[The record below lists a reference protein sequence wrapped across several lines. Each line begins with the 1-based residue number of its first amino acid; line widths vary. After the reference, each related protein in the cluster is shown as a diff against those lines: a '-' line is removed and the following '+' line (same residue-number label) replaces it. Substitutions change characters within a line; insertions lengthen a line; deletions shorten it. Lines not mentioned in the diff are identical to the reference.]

1 MAAAE
6 DRLVVQA
13 ADAVEVGLPVAGI
26 GSRSYAFLIDWHIRF
41 LLALA
46 WLLLIAVLLG
56 LLSPAEDFFRPLLNS
71 GKLAVYVALLPAAAI
86 YFLYHPVLEIA
97 MQGRTPGKRM
107 AGIRIVTE
115 RALTPDAGALIIRNV
130 FRLVDSLPAFYVL
143 GLVVAMLTPRQVRIG
158 DIAAGTLLV
167 YDSGKRKLDFDNVI
181 GSSTSRLSP
190 GDRELLD
197 DLLERWRG
205 LEAPLR
211 RGLAEKFLARIG
223 EPVAGNDSE
232 AGLRKRLRNLRDES
246 RGKPA

>member
-1 MAAAE
+1 ME
-6 DRLVVQA
+6 EKLVVQA
-13 ADAVEVGLPVAGI
+13 ADAVELEMPVAGI

-46 WLLLIAVLLG
+46 WLVLIAVLLG
-56 LLSPAEDFFRPLLNS
+56 LLSPAEDFFSPLLKA
-71 GKLAVYVALLPAAAI
+71 GKVVLYAGLLPAAAI
-86 YFLYHPVLEIA
+86 YFLYHPLLEIV

-143 GLVVAMLTPRQVRIG
+143 GLVVAMFTARQVRIG
-158 DIAAGTLLV
+158 DLAAGTLLV
-167 YDSGKRKLDFDNVI
+167 YDTGKRSLDFDGVI
-181 GSSTSRLSP
+181 GSSSSRLSP

-205 LEAPLR
+205 LDAPLR

-223 EPVAGNDSE
+223 EPVAQGGTE
-232 AGLRKRLRNLRDES
+232 AELRKRLRKLRDES

>member
-1 MAAAE
+1 ME
-6 DRLVVQA
+6 DKLVVQA
-13 ADAVEVGLPVAGI
+13 ADAVEVELPVAGI

-41 LLALA
+41 LLAFA
-46 WLLLIAVLLG
+46 WLVLIVVLLG
-56 LLSPAEDFFRPLLNS
+56 LMSPAGDFFSPLVKA
-71 GKLAVYVALLPAAAI
+71 GKVALYVALLPAAAI
-86 YFLYHPVLEIA
+86 YFLYHPLLEIA

-143 GLVVAMLTPRQVRIG
+143 GLVVAMFTARQVRIG
-158 DIAAGTLLV
+158 DLAAGTLLV
-167 YDSGKRKLDFDNVI
+167 YDTGKRNLDFDGVI
-181 GSSTSRLSP
+181 GPSSSRLSP

-205 LEAPLR
+205 LETPLR

-223 EPVAGNDSE
+223 EPVAQGTE
-232 AGLRKRLRNLRDES
+232 GELRKQLRKLRDES

>member
-1 MAAAE
+1 ME
-6 DRLVVQA
+6 DKLVVQA
-13 ADAVEVGLPVAGI
+13 ADAVEVELPVAGI

-46 WLLLIAVLLG
+46 WLVLIAVLVG
-56 LLSPAEDFFRPLLNS
+56 LLWPAEDFFSPLLKS
-71 GKLAVYVALLPAAAI
+71 GRAALYAGLLPAAAI
-86 YFLYHPVLEIA
+86 YFLYHPLLEIV

-130 FRLVDSLPAFYVL
+130 FRLVDSLPAFYLL
-143 GLVVAMLTPRQVRIG
+143 GLVVAMFTARQVRIG

-167 YDSGKRKLDFDNVI
+167 YDTGKRNVDFDGVI
-181 GSSTSRLSP
+181 GSSSSRLSP

-205 LEAPLR
+205 LDAPLR

-223 EPVAGNDSE
+223 EPVASGGADAE
-232 AGLRKRLRNLRDES
+232 LRRRLRKLRDES
-246 RGKPA
+246 RGKSA

>member
-1 MAAAE
+1 VE
-6 DRLVVQA
+6 DKLVVQA
-13 ADAVEVGLPVAGI
+13 ADAVEVELPVAGI

-46 WLLLIAVLLG
+46 WLALVAVLLG
-56 LLSPAEDFFRPLLNS
+56 VLSPAEDFFSPLLKA
-71 GKLAVYVALLPAAAI
+71 GKGALYAALLPAAAI
-86 YFLYHPVLEIA
+86 YFLYHPLLEIV

-143 GLVVAMLTPRQVRIG
+143 GLAVAMFTARQVRIG
-158 DIAAGTLLV
+158 DLAAGTLLV
-167 YDSGKRKLDFDNVI
+167 YDTGKRSLDFDGVI
-181 GSSTSRLSP
+181 GSSSRLSP

-205 LEAPLR
+205 LDAPLR
-211 RGLAEKFLARIG
+211 RSLAEKFLSRIG
-223 EPVAGNDSE
+223 EPVGQGGSE
-232 AGLRKRLRNLRDES
+232 AELRKRLLKLRDDS

>member
-1 MAAAE
+1 ME
-6 DRLVVQA
+6 DKLVVLA
-13 ADAVEVGLPVAGI
+13 VDAVEVELPVAGI

-46 WLLLIAVLLG
+46 WLVLIAVLLG
-56 LLSPAEDFFRPLLNS
+56 LLSPAEDFFSPLLKA
-71 GKLAVYVALLPAAAI
+71 GKVALYAGLLPAAAI
-86 YFLYHPVLEIA
+86 YFLYHPLLEIV

-143 GLVVAMLTPRQVRIG
+143 GLVVAMFTARQVRIG
-158 DIAAGTLLV
+158 DLAAGTLLV
-167 YDSGKRKLDFDNVI
+167 YDTGKRSLDFDGVI
-181 GSSTSRLSP
+181 GSSSLRLSRR
-190 GDRELLD
+190 DRELLD

-205 LEAPLR
+205 LDAPLR

-223 EPVAGNDSE
+223 EPVAQGGTE
-232 AGLRKRLRNLRDES
+232 AELRKRLRKLRDES

>member
-1 MAAAE
+1 ME
-6 DRLVVQA
+6 DKLVVQA
-13 ADAVEVGLPVAGI
+13 ADAVEVELPVAGI

-41 LLALA
+41 LLAFA
-46 WLLLIAVLLG
+46 WLVLIAVLLG
-56 LLSPAEDFFRPLLNS
+56 LMSPAEDFFSPLVKA
-71 GKLAVYVALLPAAAI
+71 GKVALYVALLPAAAI
-86 YFLYHPVLEIA
+86 YFLYHPLLEIV

-143 GLVVAMLTPRQVRIG
+143 GLVVAMFTARQVRIG
-158 DIAAGTLLV
+158 DLAAGTLLV
-167 YDSGKRKLDFDNVI
+167 YDTGKRSLDFDGVI
-181 GSSTSRLSP
+181 GSSSSRLSP

-205 LEAPLR
+205 LDAPLR
-211 RGLAEKFLARIG
+211 RGLAEKFLARVG
-223 EPVAGNDSE
+223 EPVAQGGTE
-232 AGLRKRLRNLRDES
+232 AELRKRLRKLRDES

>member
-1 MAAAE
+1 ME
-6 DRLVVQA
+6 DKLVVQA
-13 ADAVEVGLPVAGI
+13 ADAVEVELPVAGI

-46 WLLLIAVLLG
+46 WLVLIAVLLG
-56 LLSPAEDFFRPLLNS
+56 LLSPAEDFFSPLLKA
-71 GKLAVYVALLPAAAI
+71 GKVAVYAGLLPAAAI
-86 YFLYHPVLEIA
+86 YFLYHPLLEIV

-143 GLVVAMLTPRQVRIG
+143 GLVVAMVTARQVRIG
-158 DIAAGTLLV
+158 DLAAGTLLI
-167 YDSGKRKLDFDNVI
+167 YDTGKRNLDFDGLI
-181 GSSTSRLSP
+181 GSSSSRMSP

-205 LEAPLR
+205 LDAPLR
-211 RGLAEKFLARIG
+211 RGLAEKFLARVG
-223 EPVAGNDSE
+223 EPVAHGGTESE
-232 AGLRKRLRNLRDES
+232 LRKRLRKLRDES

>member
-1 MAAAE
+1 VE
-6 DRLVVQA
+6 DKLVVQA
-13 ADAVEVGLPVAGI
+13 ADAVEVELPVAGI

-46 WLLLIAVLLG
+46 WLVLIAVLLG
-56 LLSPAEDFFRPLLNS
+56 VLSPAEDF
-71 GKLAVYVALLPAAAI
+71 LAHAEVRQAGIVWRAAAGGRDL
-86 YFLYHPVLEIA
+86 FSLSPVA
-97 MQGRTPGKRM
+97 RNRD
-107 AGIRIVTE
+107 AGPYSRKAHDGNTHRHR

-143 GLVVAMLTPRQVRIG
+143 GLVVTMFTARQVRIG
-158 DIAAGTLLV
+158 DLAAGTLLV
-167 YDSGKRKLDFDNVI
+167 YDTGKRSLDFDGVI
-181 GSSTSRLSP
+181 GSSSSRLSP

-205 LEAPLR
+205 LDAPLR

-223 EPVAGNDSE
+223 EPVASSGTE
-232 AGLRKRLRNLRDES
+232 AELRKRLRKLRDES

>member
-1 MAAAE
+1 ME
-6 DRLVVQA
+6 DKLVVQA
-13 ADAVEVGLPVAGI
+13 ADAVEVELPVAGI

-46 WLLLIAVLLG
+46 WLVLIAVLLG
-56 LLSPAEDFFRPLLNS
+56 LLSPAEDFFSPLLKA
-71 GKLAVYVALLPAAAI
+71 GKLALYGALLPAAAI
-86 YFLYHPVLEIA
+86 YFLYHPLLEIV

-107 AGIRIVTE
+107 TGIRIVTE

-143 GLVVAMLTPRQVRIG
+143 GLVVAMFTARQVRIG
-158 DIAAGTLLV
+158 DLAAGTLLV
-167 YDSGKRKLDFDNVI
+167 YDTGKRSLDFDGVI
-181 GSSTSRLSP
+181 GSSSSRLSP

-205 LEAPLR
+205 LDAPLR

-223 EPVAGNDSE
+223 EPVAGSGTE
-232 AGLRKRLRNLRDES
+232 AELRKRLRKLKDES

>member
-1 MAAAE
+1 ME
-6 DRLVVQA
+6 DKLVVQA
-13 ADAVEVGLPVAGI
+13 ADAVEVELPVAGI
-26 GSRSYAFLIDWHIRF
+26 GSRSYAFLIDWHIRL
-41 LLALA
+41 LLAFA
-46 WLLLIAVLLG
+46 WLVLIVVLLS
-56 LLSPAEDFFRPLLNS
+56 LMSPAEDFFSPLVKA
-71 GKLAVYVALLPAAAI
+71 GKVALYVALLPAAAI
-86 YFLYHPVLEIA
+86 YFLYHPLLEIV

-143 GLVVAMLTPRQVRIG
+143 GLVVAMFTARQVRIG
-158 DIAAGTLLV
+158 DLAAGTLLV
-167 YDSGKRKLDFDNVI
+167 YDTGKRSLDFDGVI
-181 GSSTSRLSP
+181 GSSSSRLSP

-223 EPVAGNDSE
+223 EPVAQGGTE
-232 AGLRKRLRNLRDES
+232 AELRKRLRKLRDES

>member
-1 MAAAE
+1 MTRA
-6 DRLVVQA
+6 RQA
-13 ADAVEVGLPVAGI
+13 TPVT
-26 GSRSYAFLIDWHIRF
+26 
-41 LLALA
+41 
-46 WLLLIAVLLG
+46 
-56 LLSPAEDFFRPLLNS
+56 P
-71 GKLAVYVALLPAAAI
+71 VALLPAAAI

-232 AGLRKRLRNLRDES
+232 AGLRKRLRKLRDES

>member
-1 MAAAE
+1 VE
-6 DRLVVQA
+6 DKLVVQA
-13 ADAVEVGLPVAGI
+13 ADAVEVELPVAGI

-46 WLLLIAVLLG
+46 WLALIAVLLG
-56 LLSPAEDFFRPLLNS
+56 LLSPAEDFFSPLLKA
-71 GKLAVYVALLPAAAI
+71 GKLALYGALLPAAAI
-86 YFLYHPVLEIA
+86 YFLYHPLLEIV

-143 GLVVAMLTPRQVRIG
+143 GLVVAMFTARQVRIG
-158 DIAAGTLLV
+158 DLAAGTLLV
-167 YDSGKRKLDFDNVI
+167 YDTGKRSLDFDGVI
-181 GSSTSRLSP
+181 GSSSSRLSP

-205 LEAPLR
+205 LDAPLR

-223 EPVAGNDSE
+223 EPVVGSSTE
-232 AGLRKRLRNLRDES
+232 AELRKRLRKLRDES

>member
-1 MAAAE
+1 ME
-6 DRLVVQA
+6 DKLVVKEA
-13 ADAVEVGLPVAGI
+13 NAVEVELPVAGI

-41 LLALA
+41 PLALA
-46 WLLLIAVLLG
+46 WLVLIAVLLG
-56 LLSPAEDFFRPLLNS
+56 VRSPAEDFLAPLLNA
-71 GKLAVYVALLPAAAI
+71 GKVALYAGLLPAAAI
-86 YFLYHPVLEIA
+86 YFLYHPLLEIV
-97 MQGRTPGKRM
+97 MRGRTPGKRM

-143 GLVVAMLTPRQVRIG
+143 GLVVAMFTARQVRIG
-158 DIAAGTLLV
+158 DLAAGTLLI
-167 YDSGKRKLDFDNVI
+167 YDTRKGGLDFDGVT
-181 GSSTSRLSP
+181 GSSSSRLSP

-205 LEAPLR
+205 LDAPLR

-223 EPVAGNDSE
+223 QPLARSGTE
-232 AGLRKRLRNLRDES
+232 AELRKCLRKLRDES

>member
-1 MAAAE
+1 V
-6 DRLVVQA
+6 DDKLIVQA
-13 ADAVEVGLPVAGI
+13 ADAVEVELPVAGI

-46 WLLLIAVLLG
+46 WLALVVVLLG
-56 LLSPAEDFFRPLLNS
+56 VLSPAEDFFSPLLKA
-71 GKLAVYVALLPAAAI
+71 GKGALYAALLPAAAI
-86 YFLYHPVLEIA
+86 YFLYHPLLEIV

-115 RALTPDAGALIIRNV
+115 RALTPDAGALVIRNV

-143 GLVVAMLTPRQVRIG
+143 GLVVAMFTARQVRIG
-158 DIAAGTLLV
+158 DLAAGTLLV
-167 YDSGKRKLDFDNVI
+167 YDTGKRNLDFDDVI
-181 GSSTSRLSP
+181 GSSSSRLSP

-205 LEAPLR
+205 LDAPLR
-211 RGLAEKFLARIG
+211 RSLAEKFLTRIG
-223 EPVAGNDSE
+223 EPVGQGGAE
-232 AGLRKRLRNLRDES
+232 AELRKRLLRLRDLS

>member
-1 MAAAE
+1 VE
-6 DRLVVQA
+6 DKLVVQA
-13 ADAVEVGLPVAGI
+13 ADAVEVELPVAGI

-46 WLLLIAVLLG
+46 WLALVAVLLG
-56 LLSPAEDFFRPLLNS
+56 VLSPAEDFFSPLLKA
-71 GKLAVYVALLPAAAI
+71 GKGALYAALLPAAAI
-86 YFLYHPVLEIA
+86 YFFYHPLLEIV

-143 GLVVAMLTPRQVRIG
+143 GLAVAMFTARQVRIG
-158 DIAAGTLLV
+158 DLAAGTLLV
-167 YDSGKRKLDFDNVI
+167 YDTGKRSLDFDGVI
-181 GSSTSRLSP
+181 GSSSRLSP

-205 LEAPLR
+205 LDAPLR
-211 RGLAEKFLARIG
+211 RSLAEKFLSRIG
-223 EPVAGNDSE
+223 EPVGQGGSE
-232 AGLRKRLRNLRDES
+232 AELRKRLLKLRDDS

>member
-1 MAAAE
+1 ME
-6 DRLVVQA
+6 DKLVVQA
-13 ADAVEVGLPVAGI
+13 ADAVEVELPVAGI

-41 LLALA
+41 LLTLA
-46 WLLLIAVLLG
+46 WLVLIAVLLG
-56 LLSPAEDFFRPLLNS
+56 LLSPAEDFFSPLLKA
-71 GKLAVYVALLPAAAI
+71 GKGALYAGLLPAAAI
-86 YFLYHPVLEIA
+86 YFLYHPLLEIV

-143 GLVVAMLTPRQVRIG
+143 GLVVAMSTARQVRIG
-158 DIAAGTLLV
+158 DLAAGTLLI
-167 YDSGKRKLDFDNVI
+167 YDASKRSLDFDGVI
-181 GSSTSRLSP
+181 GSSSSRLSP

-205 LEAPLR
+205 LDAPLR
-211 RGLAEKFLARIG
+211 QGLAEKFLARIG
-223 EPVAGNDSE
+223 EPAAQGRTE
-232 AGLRKRLRNLRDES
+232 AELRKRLRKLRDES

>member
-1 MAAAE
+1 VE
-6 DRLVVQA
+6 DKLIVQA
-13 ADAVEVGLPVAGI
+13 ADAVEVELPVAGI

-46 WLLLIAVLLG
+46 WLALVAVLLAV
-56 LLSPAEDFFRPLLNS
+56 LSPAEDFLSPLLKA
-71 GKLAVYVALLPAAAI
+71 GKWAMYAALLPAGAI
-86 YFLYHPVLEIA
+86 YFLYHPLLEIV

-143 GLVVAMLTPRQVRIG
+143 GLVVAMITARQVRIG
-158 DIAAGTLLV
+158 DLAAGTLLV
-167 YDSGKRKLDFDNVI
+167 YDSGKHGLDFDRVI
-181 GSSTSRLSP
+181 GSSSSRLSP
-190 GDRELLD
+190 ADRELLD

-205 LEAPLR
+205 LDAPLR

-223 EPVAGNDSE
+223 EPVAQGGTESE
-232 AGLRKRLRNLRDES
+232 LRKRLRKLRDES